1 MERRGRDGVTERE
14 TRAERTPADGE
25 ARAGVGGA
33 GGTIAGPIAG
43 AGAEG
48 AIAGPVGGETGAGAD
63 GAVAGEPVE
72 GGAGAAVAGGGP
84 VGEEAGAEEDPEVR
98 EVPAGPRIERGG
110 PEVRVERLSRAAA
123 VEK

>member
-1 MERRGRDGVTERE
+1 MKERE
-14 TRAERTPADGE
+14 TRAERTPGDGE
-25 ARAGVGGA
+25 ALTGVGGA
-33 GGTIAGPIAG
+33 GAGGAIAGPLGG

-63 GAVAGEPVE
+63 GAVAGERVE

-84 VGEEAGAEEDPEVR
+84 VGEEAVAEEDPEVR
-98 EVPAGPRIERGG
+98 EVPAGPRIDSGG